1 MLSIMS
7 CCIMGWEGRMI
18 NVGRNMSERLD
29 EPKRLSIPET
39 LMMVEVHKRISVP
52 VLNFFQDAQ
61 MAAML

>member
-1 MLSIMS
+1 
-7 CCIMGWEGRMI
+7 MI

-39 LMMVEVHKRISVP
+39 LMMVEVHKRILVP